1 MSNGKGPRRVLSWV
15 RGIFFFRESDY
26 YENNQPR
33 AELREGFGFSD
44 GELRQTKKAFLIYKA
59 ELVGEMEGGPGTS
72 YGSFWECSRVGW
84 RHWGLGGLSLLFPL
98 VLRCGNLKFF

>member
-1 MSNGKGPRRVLSWV
+1 MGKRH
-15 RGIFFFRESDY
+15 FFFRESDY

-44 GELRQTKKAFLIYKA
+44 GELRQRKKAFLIYKA

>member
-72 YGSFWECSRVGW
+72 YGSFWEC
-84 RHWGLGGLSLLFPL
+84 
-98 VLRCGNLKFF
+98 